1 MRCDVS
7 STIPKPS
14 TRVHHGSHRLTEDK
28 KLHFLKSQVKTLLT
42 WFYDLKG
49 IIHRDFI
56 PEGETIT
63 GKYYWDATQHS
74 WWRIN
79 RSRPEYQDPGSWYL
93 LHNNSPPQKTSS
105 VAELLAKKKSLCHS
119 RLVVF
124 TRFVAVWL
132 LLVPKIE
139 NGDERS
145 ILWWYWS
152 HTNCCDEGCWG
163 SPKDGLTDI
172 HPCIG
177 SACPAVHWCTR
188 DIFWINILN
197 SGKIWYLYFVFKKF
211 DFFSNT
217 LCTSH
222 CLPKSSQRE
231 EVIPKNEKWT
241 PVLALWQFDSTK
253 CS

>member
-1 MRCDVS
+1 MPCS
-7 STIPKPS
+7 ICGGESTEVGQNIK
-14 TRVHHGSHRLTEDK
+14 TQEAGTCCTIIVL
-28 KLHFLKSQVKTLLT
+28 LKRWLQQLNFWL
-42 WFYDLKG
+42 
-49 IIHRDFI
+49 
-56 PEGETIT
+56 
-63 GKYYWDATQHS
+63 
-74 WWRIN
+74 
-79 RSRPEYQDPGSWYL
+79 
-93 LHNNSPPQKTSS
+93 
-105 VAELLAKKKSLCHS
+105 KKKK
-119 RLVVF
+119 
-124 TRFVAVWL
+124 FVIQGL
-132 LLVPKIE
+132 LYSPDLLPCDYYLFQ

-163 SPKDGLTDI
+163 SPKDGLNRDI

-188 DIFWINILN
+188 GIFWINILN

-241 PVLALWQFDSTK
+241 PALALWQFDSTK
-253 CS
+253 CN